1 MKKSEKEKIKIPC
14 ELALLM
20 IIVLNSFG
28 VAIMSKSGF
37 GISSI
42 SSVPYVFSQAFP
54 FLTFG
59 TWNYLFQTALIAA
72 LMILAR
78 KWNGSY
84 LISFLVGIAFGK
96 MLDVHEAWIAF
107 LPDAFGFRILWFL
120 LGFAVISFGIC
131 LSNHCMLPIV
141 PTDLFPRELS
151 GLICKKYKNVKTT
164 FDLCCLTTTLLISLL
179 LLRHISGVGIG
190 TVICAFTTGKA
201 VSVVEKH
208 LLKHVQFY
216 RITGKNR
223 IHPAVYKKAA

>member
-1 MKKSEKEKIKIPC
+1 MKKSEKEKIKIPG

-96 MLDVHEAWIAF
+96 MLDVHEA
-107 LPDAFGFRILWFL
+107 
-120 LGFAVISFGIC
+120 
-131 LSNHCMLPIV
+131 
-141 PTDLFPRELS
+141 
-151 GLICKKYKNVKTT
+151 
-164 FDLCCLTTTLLISLL
+164 
-179 LLRHISGVGIG
+179 
-190 TVICAFTTGKA
+190 
-201 VSVVEKH
+201 
-208 LLKHVQFY
+208 
-216 RITGKNR
+216 
-223 IHPAVYKKAA
+223 